1 MSINNASYWLLFFAM
16 SRNQESY
23 FSRLKQDMAVGG
35 VVLNAKHPGWGGR
48 FSALVWLLRRRHLW
62 SQWLFFRVQKGRLNG
77 QKAGKLFRFG
87 LILRSTGCLAAV
99 QSLCKSRAPDGIVL
113 MNGAHYKQ
121 QIVLAYI
128 REQGVQPLYMELGCL
143 PDTTAIDGKGVNYN
157 GAVPRDPCFYRGY
170 HPSKDVDATLIKRP
184 PRKPVGEPVDLPARY
199 IFVPFQVYDDTQIL
213 LHSPWV
219 DSMESLYWALERCV
233 SSLPEGWCFIVKEHP
248 SARKSY
254 EHIHDNHS
262 RIVFANAN
270 DTQELIEGARLVIT
284 INSTVG
290 IESLLLGRPVLTLGN
305 AFYNIPELVSHAA
318 SEEQLSQLIASPES
332 WVYDEELVRHFVA
345 WLSEQY
351 LVPGRFRSYR
361 DEHPKRMKQR
371 IGEILEGSQW

>member
-219 DSMESLYWALERCV
+219 DSMDLYTGPSNVVFLLSRKGGAL
-233 SSLPEGWCFIVKEHP
+233 SSRSILLPGSPTSIFMI
-248 SARKSY
+248 
-254 EHIHDNHS
+254 
-262 RIVFANAN
+262 
-270 DTQELIEGARLVIT
+270 IT
-284 INSTVG
+284 RGSCSQMQTIPK
-290 IESLLLGRPVLTLGN
+290 SLLKGRG
-305 AFYNIPELVSHAA
+305 
-318 SEEQLSQLIASPES
+318 LSSP
-332 WVYDEELVRHFVA
+332 
-345 WLSEQY
+345 
-351 LVPGRFRSYR
+351 
-361 DEHPKRMKQR
+361 
-371 IGEILEGSQW
+371 